1 MAGPE
6 VMEAGEGL
14 YHEALLPL
22 SWRTL
27 PALPGADAARQEAE
41 TAREVLRSLLT
52 LALGPGEAA
61 DDSAGAGGSE
71 RGGELLR
78 LERKLDLVLELLGRV
93 LIRAENL
100 PPLHKVRLSAEA
112 VLWQSD
118 EFPSPGPVTVELHL
132 DLRYPLPL
140 CLSGNAQVDG
150 DQVRV
155 DFASADPALRD
166 ALERLIF
173 LLHRRRL
180 GRERRPAGR

>member
-1 MAGPE
+1 
-6 VMEAGEGL
+6 MEAGEGL

-22 SWRTL
+22 AWR
-27 PALPGADAARQEAE
+27 ALPELPGPEMARQETEA
-41 TAREVLRSLLT
+41 AREVLRSLLT
-52 LALGPGEAA
+52 LALGPGEAT
-61 DDSAGAGGSE
+61 DDVAAAGGGE

-78 LERKLDLVLELLGRV
+78 LERKLDLVLELLGRL

-100 PPLHKVRLSAEA
+100 PPLHKVRLSAET

-118 EFPSPGPVTVELHL
+118 EIPSPGPVAVELHL

-155 DFASADPALRD
+155 DFASADPTLRD

-180 GRERRPAGR
+180 GRERRPSGR